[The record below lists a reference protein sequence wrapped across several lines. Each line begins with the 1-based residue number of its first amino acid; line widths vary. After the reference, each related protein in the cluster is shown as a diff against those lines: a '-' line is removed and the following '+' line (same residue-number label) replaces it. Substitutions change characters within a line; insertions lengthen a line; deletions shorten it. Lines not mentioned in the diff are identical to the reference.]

1 MTPDRR
7 SLVLKS
13 DGWSDT
19 RSPGTS
25 AGNVKRHFT
34 NYVRKR
40 KYGVGLCAYLLYQII
55 EMQIPQNAVAKSVRQ
70 LFGLPLSPGLVNHVK
85 AAEAGQYQATYRA
98 ILDRII
104 GKLVHAD
111 ETKVGTNGK
120 DGDTRGCSLIWRKW
134 HSSTARHARQA

>member
-1 MTPDRR
+1 MK
-7 SLVLKS
+7 L
-13 DGWSDT
+13 DGSSDT

-34 NYVRKR
+34 KDMFRKR

-98 ILDRII
+98 ILDRICI

-120 DGDTRGCSLIWRKW
+120 DGDTRGCSRIWRKW